1 MVAPLAVT
9 VSGPAKRALVE
20 DARACAARWNLP
32 FYDRPRN
39 TGLEPQLGVIADAFL
54 VLGGDGFCLTA
65 REGSLRFTPGMAQVR
80 LKRLDAGQGAQDVVV
95 RLMELKPGDTVLDAT
110 LGLGADALVCAR
122 TVGPAGRVIGV
133 ERSFALW
140 ALVSEGLARG
150 GLPPRCAPIEV
161 RHGDALEVLRAMPA
175 ASVDCVLFDPM
186 FERPKKSSPAFD
198 LLRRYASHEP
208 LTREALDE
216 ARRVARR
223 WVVVKAGRYGPELRR
238 LGLTPEPTS
247 RHTAVVWARLP
258 GSARR
263 DLPQLRE

>member
-1 MVAPLAVT
+1 MAPAAPLAVA
-9 VSGPAKRALVE
+9 VSSPARRSLVD
-20 DARACAARWNLP
+20 DARRCAERWGLP
-32 FYDRPRN
+32 FYERPRN
-39 TGLEPQLGVIADAFL
+39 TGLEPHLGELADAFL
-54 VLGGDGFCLTA
+54 VLGGGGWTLTA

-95 RLMELKPGDTVLDAT
+95 RLMALEPGDTVLDAT
-110 LGLGADALVCAR
+110 LGLAADALVCAR
-122 TVGPAGRVIGV
+122 VVGPSGRVIGV

-150 GLPPRCAPIEV
+150 GLPERCAPIEV
-161 RHGDALEVLRAMPA
+161 RHGDALEVLRALPA

-186 FERPKKSSPAFD
+186 FERPKGSSPAFD
-198 LLRRYASHEP
+198 LLRRWASHQP

-238 LGLTPEPTS
+238 LGLTAEPTS
-247 RHTAVVWARLP
+247 RSKPIVWARLP
-258 GSARR
+258 GLAPR
-263 DLPQLRE
+263 PPG